1 MAKAITSVVKP
12 IKATKA
18 TKAKPAKPAPVSEVI
33 DCTPTAAEL
42 AVMYGKI
49 FGELTDYRGEW
60 HENSSSVDFQVAEV
74 FQTCLSTQ
82 GAEARELLAQ
92 DIKAYGQRD
101 GLVLCVIQG
110 LYPNRLLLDGHNR
123 LDVLSSLDILPRI
136 SQILYFGT
144 LDEAKQW
151 IYRNQLGRRNLTDE
165 QRVLIMTAWY
175 ESLKDRPKAQDQND
189 PATGKALTIAQQMAV
204 ESDRSEATIKRDVR
218 KGRVLKASGL
228 DKDTAS
234 GVIKDI
240 PAKVVEEL
248 EPLVKAVKTAVEAGE
263 AEAINE
269 AKADLAAKAEQVRES
284 AKKNKGRAQAS
295 KTASISTKTK
305 NTIIVNG
312 SFVTNAGFERDMDD
326 IKLVVNDWV
335 ERHGLDAAEEIN
347 IRFKKALKSALDRFV
362 KA

>member
-1 MAKAITSVVKP
+1 MAKTITSMVKP
-12 IKATKA
+12 VKA
-18 TKAKPAKPAPVSEVI
+18 TKAKAAKVVVSVPVSEVI

-49 FGELTDYRGEW
+49 FGELTACHGEW
-60 HENSSSVDFQVAEV
+60 FDNGSKVDFEVAEV
-74 FQTCLSTQ
+74 LKTCLSTQ
-82 GAEARELLAQ
+82 GNEARELLAEDMKQ
-92 DIKAYGQRD
+92 HGQRD
-101 GLVLCVIQG
+101 GLVLCTIKG
-110 LYPNRLLLDGHNR
+110 LYTNPLLLDGHNR
-123 LDVLSSLDILPRI
+123 LEVLQGLGIVPKIRT
-136 SQILYFGT
+136 ILYFDT
-144 LDEAKQW
+144 LDQAKQW

-175 ESLKDRPKAQDQND
+175 ESLKDRPKAQDQID
-189 PATGKALTIAQQMAV
+189 PVTGKALTIAQQMAV

-240 PAKVVEEL
+240 PAKLVEEL
-248 EPLVKAVKTAVEAGE
+248 EPLVKAVKQAVEAGE
-263 AEAINE
+263 AEAIDE
-269 AKADLAAKAEQVRES
+269 AKADLAAAAEQVRES

-295 KTASISTKTK
+295 TTAKIGTKPK
-305 NTIIVNG
+305 NAIIING

-326 IKLVVNDWV
+326 IKLVINDWV

-347 IRFKKALKSALDRFV
+347 IRFKKAMKTALDRFV